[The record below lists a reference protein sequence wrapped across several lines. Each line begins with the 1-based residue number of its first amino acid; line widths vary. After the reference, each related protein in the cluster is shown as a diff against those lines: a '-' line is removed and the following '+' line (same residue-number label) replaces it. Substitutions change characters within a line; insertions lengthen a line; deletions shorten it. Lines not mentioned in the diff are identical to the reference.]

1 MSSDREYDVIVIGG
15 GHAGCEAALASARMG
30 RSTLLVTLSRASI
43 ATMPCNCSIGGP
55 AKGIVV
61 REIDA
66 LGGQMG
72 ITSDATTT
80 HIRMLNTA
88 KGPAV
93 QCLRAQC
100 DKSLYHRHMLDAI
113 ENQPNLE
120 VLEDEVVGLLTEE
133 AGGRRQETGSKGQES
148 GFRIQDSA
156 GPIRI
161 LGIITRLNGEVA
173 AKAVVLTTGTF
184 LRGLMHS
191 GDVKTVGGR
200 VDEDASY
207 PLSEALKALGFDLG
221 RFKTGTPPRVAK
233 ESVDYSKA
241 EEQQSDPQPLWFS
254 FTAEPLERPGLLSNW
269 LTFTNEATHEVI
281 RRNLHLSAMYGGHIE
296 GIGPRYC
303 PSIEDKVVRFP
314 HHDRHNV
321 FLEQEGWDTNSI
333 YVQGMSTSLPA
344 EVQVEYLHTMP
355 GLEEAVM
362 LRPGYAVEYDVV
374 FPQQLYPTLE
384 TKRVGGLFTAGQING
399 TSGYEEAAGQGLVA
413 GINAARLAWGE
424 PPMVLRRDESYI
436 GVMIDD
442 LVTKGV
448 NEPYRLLTSRAER
461 RMLLRH
467 DNADLRLTA
476 IGREVGLVDDTR
488 WGLFEARRDWIA
500 GEERHLFS
508 TVVTPTAAVLAW
520 LAERGQ
526 PPMAQPTTLGD
537 LLKRNGL
544 SYHDICDLERVVPGN
559 ARELPAFRPQSS
571 DVETLSVSIKYS
583 GYIER
588 ERLEASRQKG
598 MEDRAIPPDIDYTA
612 IRGLS
617 NEGIHNLGAVRP
629 LTVGQASR
637 IPGLTPA
644 DISVLLVVLDAR
656 GRAAAQA

>member
-1 MSSDREYDVIVIGG
+1 MRPFYCGGPVYHGPMSSDREYDVIVIGG

-30 RSTLLVTLSRASI
+30 RQTLLVTLTKASI

-72 ITSDATTT
+72 VTTDATTT

-100 DKSLYHRHMLDAI
+100 DKSLYHRHMLDVI
-113 ENQPNLE
+113 ESQANLD
-120 VLEDEVVGLLTEE
+120 VLEDEVVG
-133 AGGRRQETGSKGQES
+133 
-148 GFRIQDSA
+148 IQDSA
-156 GPIRI
+156 APARI
-161 LGIITRLNGEVA
+161 DGIITRGNGDIG

-200 VDEDASY
+200 VGEDASY
-207 PLSEALKALGFDLG
+207 PLSEALKVLGFDLG

-233 ESVDYSKA
+233 ESVDYSKT
-241 EEQQSDPQPLWFS
+241 EEQPSDPQPLWFS
-254 FTAEPLERPGLLSNW
+254 FISEPLGRPGLLSNW
-269 LTFTNEATHEVI
+269 LTFTNESTHEVI

-296 GIGPRYC
+296 GVGPRYC

-344 EVQVEYLHTMP
+344 EVQLEYLHTMP
-355 GLEEAVM
+355 GLEGAVM

-374 FPQQLYPTLE
+374 FPQQLYATLE
-384 TKRVGGLFTAGQING
+384 TKRVAGLFTAGQING

-424 PPMVLRRDESYI
+424 PQMVLRRDESYI

-467 DNADLRLTA
+467 DNADLRLTSRA
-476 IGREVGLVDDTR
+476 REVGLVDDTR
-488 WGLFEARRDWIA
+488 WRLYEERRNWIA
-500 GEERHLFS
+500 AEERRLFC
-508 TVVTPTAAVLAW
+508 TVVTPTTAVLAW
-520 LAERGQ
+520 LGEHDQ
-526 PPMAQPTTLGD
+526 PPAAQPTTLGD
-537 LLKRNGL
+537 LLKRNKMT
-544 SYHDICDLERVVPGN
+544 YADINELGEMISKPAPAGADLE
-559 ARELPAFRPQSS
+559 AKST
-571 DVETLSVSIKYS
+571 DVETLSVAIKYS

-588 ERLEASRQKG
+588 ERQEAARQKG
-598 MEDRAIPPDIDYTA
+598 MEDRAIPPDTDYA
-612 IRGLS
+612 SLRGLS
-617 NEGIHNLGAVRP
+617 NEGIHTLSAVCP

-644 DISVLLVVLDAR
+644 DISVLLVGLEAR
-656 GRAAAQA
+656 SRTGALMA